1 VATGKARDP
10 GKNSTHRRTRLPP
23 SGIGY
28 HLFVSSGAPARKR
41 PAYLRP
47 VKGGGRPGPTDEE
60 LIEAVRTGD
69 HRLAH
74 ELYERL
80 FSVVD
85 HTLYRVFGRREPDH
99 DDLVQAAFEQIVVTL
114 SRRSFA
120 RACSLRTWASTV
132 TSHVALNALRS
143 RRRERKVVDRSTELR
158 SDLGAAH
165 DNPEHETDAR
175 RMLDAVRD
183 ELAQMKPDRA
193 TAVFLHDVLG
203 HELAEIALMQ
213 EITVA
218 AAQSRLVRGRKE
230 LERRLQSA
238 KKRGGTR

>member
-1 VATGKARDP
+1 MP
-10 GKNSTHRRTRLPP
+10 
-23 SGIGY
+23 
-28 HLFVSSGAPARKR
+28 
-41 PAYLRP
+41 
-47 VKGGGRPGPTDEE
+47 GGGQPAPTDEE
-60 LIEAVRTGD
+60 LIEAVRNGD
-69 HRLAH
+69 HRLAQ

-99 DDLVQAAFEQIVVTL
+99 DDLLQASFEQIVVTL

-120 RACSLRTWASTV
+120 RACSLKTWASTV

-143 RRRERKVVDRSTELR
+143 RRRERKVVDRTLELR
-158 SDLGAAH
+158 ADLGAAR
-165 DNPEHETDAR
+165 DNPERETDAR
-175 RMLDAVRD
+175 HLLDTVRNQ
-183 ELAQMKPDRA
+183 LSQMKPDRA

-213 EITVA
+213 GISVA

-238 KKRGGTR
+238 KKRGGAV